1 VRISFGPILY
11 DFLLSTFFSSGKLKK
26 HAEFAEHFFLELMVL
41 RANAHIHM
49 LLLLTINLKWRGT
62 VTRSVPCNEGSLIE
76 YRGENGKPTNI
87 VMMTESESEKE
98 RERSK
103 SAIDLTQAKHL

>member
-1 VRISFGPILY
+1 MLN
-11 DFLLSTFFSSGKLKK
+11 LQNT
-26 HAEFAEHFFLELMVL
+26 FFLELMVL

-87 VMMTESESEKE
+87 DMMTESESEKE